1 MLKNDFHIVFQHAKR
16 KCDFPFASFFN
27 RLVRLKNAGASLHR
41 AQAVEKQSFSTA
53 C

>member
-1 MLKNDFHIVFQHAKR
+1 MLKNDFRIVFQRAKR
-16 KCDFPFASFFN
+16 KCDFRFAPFFS
-27 RLVRLKNAGASLHR
+27 RLWRLKNAGASLHR